1 MKTISWFK
9 EISKDNISIVGGK
22 GANLGEMYNL
32 GMSVPPGFIIN
43 ADADLMLKIM
53 KNCKIRQTKCRS

>member
-43 ADADLMLKIM
+43 ADAYKDFIERTNINRFL
-53 KNCKIRQTKCRS
+53 